1 MLGAQSVLRAGR
13 KRVGEIPSSWE
24 DREWGD
30 KGEVLLM
37 LKNCTCWKQGKKKK
51 NRSQRLNR
59 VNSVSCSY
67 YMSSARQWEALI
79 HTVMQ
84 GTRLTENLSS
94 CSCAIWT
101 PQHLWLLQKG
111 KKEVE
116 EDACQLL
123 TVSARQ

>member
-1 MLGAQSVLRAGR
+1 MGGQRRCSINV
-13 KRVGEIPSSWE
+13 KEFY
-24 DREWGD
+24 
-30 KGEVLLM
+30 LLEA
-37 LKNCTCWKQGKKKK
+37 GKKKNK

-101 PQHLWLLQKG
+101 TQHLWLLQKG